1 VAPAPHEH
9 APDKP
14 RGGDVF
20 ASQRAFLQGKT
31 WWDASA
37 RGIVTV
43 AGPDRLT
50 WLHSLTSQDLLGL
63 RPGIT
68 TESLILSP
76 QGKIEHSF
84 LVTDDGTVSWLLTEP
99 GHRDAAAAWLQS
111 MKFRMDV
118 VIDTPEDLV
127 IAGLWGTQ
135 TVASEAHFP
144 ITFRDP
150 WPQVGVGSVGYHQG
164 EHPGSGWDM
173 TYVLWG
179 SDSSGLL
186 ENQAPISDQAWEGLS
201 IAAARPSA
209 TEVDEKSLPHEL
221 DWLRIAVHLNK
232 GCYRGQESVAK
243 VHNLGH
249 PPRRL
254 TLLHLD
260 GTPSLLPDS
269 GDVVES
275 EGVNVG
281 HITRAAWHYELGP
294 IALALLKRKASAA
307 DVSVVTREGTIA
319 AAQEVLVPEDAG
331 RAMPRQRLG

>member
-1 VAPAPHEH
+1 MAPAPHEH

-260 GTPSLLPDS
+260 GTPSLLP
-269 GDVVES
+269 E
-275 EGVNVG
+275 
-281 HITRAAWHYELGP
+281 
-294 IALALLKRKASAA
+294 
-307 DVSVVTREGTIA
+307 DVSPGQHGITNWDLSLWHCSSEKH
-319 AAQEVLVPEDAG
+319 L
-331 RAMPRQRLG
+331 RQT